1 MMQFYQGVCLN
12 LAHRGA
18 RAYAPENT
26 LPALSKALTLGAD
39 GFEIDVHLSADGHL
53 VVCHDDDLLR
63 CTNALDV
70 FPAANDYFVSSF
82 TLEQLQSL
90 DAGSWFA
97 TAFEQGRDGLS
108 SEKYLNQ
115 LTDAERQDCV
125 SLQELEQY
133 KSGEVKIPLLN
144 EVFDFI
150 KQSGCIVNVELKTM
164 PRQYPLI
171 AEKLVALINEFDL
184 HSKVMVSSFDHHQL
198 VKVRML
204 CDKLY
209 LGVLS
214 CDKLFGAAS
223 YVKGLRAQAYHPA
236 CHGDVDVFGFNSV
249 SGVIDDAE
257 LKACLAAGIDVNVWT
272 CNEPET
278 IARLAGLGVTALM
291 SDMPNRVAEAII
303 GA

>member
-26 LPALSKALTLGAD
+26 LPALGKAIALGAD

-63 CTNALDV
+63 CTNAAEI
-70 FPAANDYFVSSF
+70 FPTANDYFVSSF
-82 TLEQLQSL
+82 SLAQLQNL
-90 DAGSWFA
+90 DAGSWFVK
-97 TAFEQGRDGLS
+97 AFEQGYERLS

-125 SLQELEQY
+125 SLQELERY
-133 KSGEVKIPLLN
+133 KSGDVKVPSLD
-144 EVFDFI
+144 EVFDFV

-171 AEKLVALINEFDL
+171 AEKLVELVNEYNL
-184 HSKVMVSSFDHHQL
+184 HSQVMVSSFDHHQL
-198 VKVRML
+198 VKVRSL

-214 CDKLFGAAS
+214 CDKLFGMAS
-223 YVKGLRAQAYHPA
+223 YVKGLGAQAYHPA
-236 CHGDVDVFGFNSV
+236 CHGDVDVFGFNSA
-249 SGVIDDAE
+249 SGAIDDAE

-272 CNEPET
+272 CNDPEVIT
-278 IARLAGLGVTALM
+278 KLASLGITALM
-291 SDMPNRVAEAII
+291 SDMPNRVTEAII